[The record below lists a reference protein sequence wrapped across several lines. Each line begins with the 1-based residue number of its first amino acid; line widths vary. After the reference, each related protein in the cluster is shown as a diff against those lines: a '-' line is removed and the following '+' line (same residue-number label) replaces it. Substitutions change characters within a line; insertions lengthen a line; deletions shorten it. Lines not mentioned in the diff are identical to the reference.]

1 MSHTITA
8 EQVRELWEASGLAAV
23 IDRGED
29 LAPVT
34 KEDLAALADQV
45 DTDDDGRPLVG
56 QWEVLAA
63 QLNADAESEP
73 LAGPAADVLQAVE
86 DARRN
91 RDKVKAAA
99 DDEFNRVIRSAML
112 NRKDTKVRVKDLEK
126 AAGLTRARLYQIRDG
141 RR

>member
-8 EQVRELWEASGLAAV
+8 EQVRELWEAADPAAV

-34 KEDLAALADQV
+34 KEDLAVLADQV
-45 DTDDDGRPLVG
+45 DTDDEGRPLPD
-56 QWEVLAA
+56 QWEVLAD
-63 QLNADAESEP
+63 QLSAGAESELP
-73 LAGPAADVLQAVE
+73 TGPAADVLQAVE

-91 RDKVKAAA
+91 RDRVKAAA
-99 DDEFNRVIRSAML
+99 DDEFNRLIRSAML

-126 AAGLTRARLYQIRDG
+126 AADLSRARLYQIRDG